1 MRKFKRWLIERF
13 LPMWAKETLLKENE
27 ALRQS
32 VAELQQQISEL
43 NSYIDGLETG
53 IKAQRRIIITTGGV
67 QK

>member
-53 IKAQRRIIITTGGV
+53 IKAQRRIIITTGGA